1 MKLLI
6 KNGIVVDPANKTEE
20 KLDVF
25 VANGKIFKIG
35 RSISDRDA
43 MIIDAKNCIVAPG
56 FIDMHSHFREPGYE
70 YKETIESGSHAA
82 AKGGYT
88 TVACMPNTSP
98 AIDNQALVEFINLK
112 SKQVGLVDVHAIGS
126 ITKGREGKELS
137 PIGELVKAGA
147 VAISDDGSSVM
158 NSEIL
163 RRALEYAK
171 MFNIPVIE
179 HCEDPD
185 LAGEGVMNEGYYS
198 TLLGLKGIPKAA
210 EEVIVARDILLA
222 RETGGRL
229 HIAHVS
235 TEGSIELIKWA
246 KKQGL
251 NVTAEAAPHHFSLDE
266 STLKDYDTNFK
277 MNPPLRTK
285 EDVKSI
291 RKALKDNVIEV
302 IATDHAPHAE
312 VDKRVEFNNAAYG
325 IVGLETAFP
334 LICEYLIRPGVLSL
348 SQAIA
353 KITVNPA
360 QILNLKKGSLAV
372 DQNADI
378 VVANVDK
385 EVKITRDFFASR
397 STNSPFIGKTLHG
410 SVEYVIKKGK
420 IIYQNAQA

>member
-1 MKLLI
+1 
-6 KNGIVVDPANKTEE
+6 
-20 KLDVF
+20 
-25 VANGKIFKIG
+25 
-35 RSISDRDA
+35 
-43 MIIDAKNCIVAPG
+43 
-56 FIDMHSHFREPGYE
+56 
-70 YKETIESGSHAA
+70 
-82 AKGGYT
+82 
-88 TVACMPNTSP
+88 
-98 AIDNQALVEFINLK
+98 
-112 SKQVGLVDVHAIGS
+112 
-126 ITKGREGKELS
+126 
-137 PIGELVKAGA
+137 
-147 VAISDDGSSVM
+147 M